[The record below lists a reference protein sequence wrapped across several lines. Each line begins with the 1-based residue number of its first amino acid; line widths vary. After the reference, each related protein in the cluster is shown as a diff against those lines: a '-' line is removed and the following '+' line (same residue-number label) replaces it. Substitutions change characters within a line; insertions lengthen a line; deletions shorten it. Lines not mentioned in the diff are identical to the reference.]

1 MEEANGVKRT
11 GGERNPPEIS
21 TDQDTHLQ
29 DDPILNEKSNSTS
42 WYWSFP
48 NQPVVPAP
56 TEVSE

>member
-29 DDPILNEKSNSTS
+29 DDPILNDQSNSTS
-42 WYWSFP
+42 WYWIKP
-48 NQPVVPAP
+48 NQ
-56 TEVSE
+56 